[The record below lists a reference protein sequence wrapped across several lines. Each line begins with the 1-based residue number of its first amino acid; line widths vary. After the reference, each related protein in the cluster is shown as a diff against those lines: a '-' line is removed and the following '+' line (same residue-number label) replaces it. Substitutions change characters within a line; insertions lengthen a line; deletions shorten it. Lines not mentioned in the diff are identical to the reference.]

1 MKLQMH
7 MHHDQVP
14 PHPNLTLPPVPPF
27 CRCKLPTIN
36 AGRGRGLPPPPT
48 LAWGLPC
55 WGQQTH
61 HYIEEFIE
69 LVMNARMGFAINH
82 TSILPWVDELLQNT
96 AITCALLTSQG

>member
-1 MKLQMH
+1 MIKCHLTPTSPSLLSHPSADASYPPSMQGEGG
-7 MHHDQVP
+7 VC
-14 PHPNLTLPPVPPF
+14 PHPPPLPGVF
-27 CRCKLPTIN
+27 LV
-36 AGRGRGLPPPPT
+36 GD
-48 LAWGLPC
+48 
-55 WGQQTH
+55 QQTH